1 MDSRDEAIRRRA
13 SADGVDAVLEQWRRE
28 RPDLDTTAMG
38 TIGRLSRA
46 SHLVQQRL
54 KANFARFDLEPAAF
68 DVLATLRRAG
78 PPYRLSPSSL
88 VRTAMV
94 TSGAITQR
102 LDRLEARGLVRREPD
117 SSDGRG
123 VVVELTE
130 AGAAL
135 VDEVLP
141 SHLAVLTDVLSE
153 VSTADRGG
161 LDRGLR
167 ALLGAL
173 AP

>member
-1 MDSRDEAIRRRA
+1 MTPSDEPVTRRPVP
-13 SADGVDAVLEQWRRE
+13 DGVDAVLEQWRSE

-78 PPYRLSPSSL
+78 PPYRLSPSAL
-88 VRTAMV
+88 VTTAMV

-102 LDRLEARGLVRREPD
+102 LDRLESRGLVRREPD
-117 SSDGRG
+117 ASDGRG
-123 VVVELTE
+123 VVVELTV
-130 AGAAL
+130 AGSAL
-135 VDEVLP
+135 VDQVLP
-141 SHLAVLTDVLSE
+141 AHLAVLEVVLGGISPDE
-153 VSTADRGG
+153 RAG

>member
-1 MDSRDEAIRRRA
+1 MASERSVSGSRP
-13 SADGVDAVLEQWRRE
+13 DGVEVVLAQWRSE

-38 TIGRLSRA
+38 TIGRLSRV

-102 LDRLEARGLVRREPD
+102 LDRLETRGLVRRAPD
-117 SSDGRG
+117 TSDGRG
-123 VVVELTE
+123 VVVELTA
-130 AGAAL
+130 AGSAL

-141 SHLAVLTDVLSE
+141 THLDLLEGLLGGISP
-153 VSTADRGG
+153 ADRDA

-167 ALLGAL
+167 ALLGSL